1 MTHAILAYRP
11 ILDPLPADNVWWLL
25 LIPIALLVSLAYK
38 AVRIPRM
45 KNYPTAV
52 VVMTMQILLG
62 TMALGVAAY
71 IVIEQLAPRLAI

>member
-1 MTHAILAYRP
+1 MILAYRP

-38 AVRIPRM
+38 AVRVPKM
-45 KNYPTAV
+45 QNYLLSV

-62 TMALGVAAY
+62 TIALGLAAY
-71 IVIEQLAPRLAI
+71 IVIQHLAPRLAI